1 MARWN
6 KRPAGYG
13 WDRLRGAAGPEQSR
27 NASIAVPIVAERQ
40 RFPDFAAI
48 NNAALPVLPALVAR
62 WLPDGRQQGCEWVAR
77 NPRRVDRRPGSFRVN
92 LRTGRWADFALAD
105 VRGGDPVSL
114 AAYLSHQSQCDAAR
128 ALAKMLGVP
137 P

>member
-6 KRPAGYG
+6 KRPADYG
-13 WDRLRGAAGPEQSR
+13 WDRLCGAAGPEQSR

-48 NNAALPVLPALVAR
+48 NNAALRVLPALVAR
-62 WLPDGRQQGCEWVAR
+62 WLPDGRQQGYEWVAR

-92 LRTGRWADFALAD
+92 LRTGRWADFALEA
-105 VRGGDPVSL
+105 VSKGVEWPVS
-114 AAYLSHQSQCDAAR
+114 
-128 ALAKMLGVP
+128 M
-137 P
+137 